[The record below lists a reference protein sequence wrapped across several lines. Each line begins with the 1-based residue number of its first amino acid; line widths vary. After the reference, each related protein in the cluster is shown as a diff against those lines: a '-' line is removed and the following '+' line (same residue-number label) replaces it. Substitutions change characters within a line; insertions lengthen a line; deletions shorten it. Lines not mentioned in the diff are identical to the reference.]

1 MTLMPVSKTSIF
13 VDCSTK
19 FGGGRWIGARLL
31 ARTGRAVVDRVADD
45 VEDAAEALGADGH
58 HDGRAG
64 VAHRHPA
71 YEAVGRVHR
80 DRADGA
86 LAQVL
91 RHLEGEVVLGVRDAG
106 VGHLEGVEDLRQL
119 AVGKLD
125 VDDRADDL
133 DDLAEARGG
142 AVRGDGIRRLGHGAR
157 VYHGV
162 SGSSMSDTRRR
173 PRARRRSRRHGDDA
187 MPWSAG

>member
-19 FGGGRWIGARLL
+19 FGGGAVDRRAALR
-31 ARTGRAVVDRVADD
+31 ADGRAVVDRVADD
-45 VEDAAEALGADGH
+45 VEDAAEALGPDGH

-86 LAQVL
+86 LAEVL
-91 RHLEGEVVLGVRDAG
+91 RDLEGEVVLGVRDAG
-106 VGHLEGVEDLRQL
+106 VR
-119 AVGKLD
+119 
-125 VDDRADDL
+125 
-133 DDLAEARGG
+133 
-142 AVRGDGIRRLGHGAR
+142 
-157 VYHGV
+157 
-162 SGSSMSDTRRR
+162 T
-173 PRARRRSRRHGDDA
+173 P
-187 MPWSAG
+187 